1 MPTAERSCRI
11 VINSEARLLHVMRCV
26 VRFRAQEA
34 GVPPCDVDCLTVAI
48 DEAAS
53 NIIRHAY
60 GNRPD
65 GKLTLDVKSFP
76 DRIEFVLE
84 DSGPKISPEAW
95 RPRPLDEVRPGGLGT
110 HFIKCFMDVI
120 SYDEDFVGGNR
131 LRLVKHISPAGPT
144 NHESSGQDRK

>member
-26 VRFRAQEA
+26 VRHRAVDA
-34 GVPPCDVDCLTVAI
+34 GVAAEDVDCLTVAI

-60 GNRPD
+60 GNRAD
-65 GKLTLDVKSFP
+65 GRLVLNIATYP

-84 DSGPKISPEAW
+84 DNGPKISPEAW

-131 LRLVKHISPAGPT
+131 LRLVKHIPANGST
-144 NHESSGQDRK
+144 NHEGSGQDRK

>member
-1 MPTAERSCRI
+1 MPTAEHSCRI

-34 GVPPCDVDCLTVAI
+34 GVPPEDVDCLTVAI

-65 GKLTLDVKSFP
+65 GKLTLDVKTRP

-84 DSGPKISPEAW
+84 DTGPKISPEAW
-95 RPRPLDEVRPGGLGT
+95 RPRPLEEVRPGGLGT

-120 SYDEDFVGGNR
+120 SYDEDFQGGNR
-131 LRLVKHISPAGPT
+131 LRLVKHLSPAGST
-144 NHESSGQDRK
+144 HDEGSGSNAG